1 MKHGDTHTELEHTAG
16 QEARHARIVAKPPAA
31 LRMVEGL
38 VEAPPVSSRRHIG
51 CRWLP
56 VA

>member
-1 MKHGDTHTELEHTAG
+1 MKHGDTRTELEHTAG
-16 QEARHARIVAKPPAA
+16 QEARHARIVAKPPAV

-38 VEAPPVSSRRHIG
+38 VKAPPVSSRRQIG